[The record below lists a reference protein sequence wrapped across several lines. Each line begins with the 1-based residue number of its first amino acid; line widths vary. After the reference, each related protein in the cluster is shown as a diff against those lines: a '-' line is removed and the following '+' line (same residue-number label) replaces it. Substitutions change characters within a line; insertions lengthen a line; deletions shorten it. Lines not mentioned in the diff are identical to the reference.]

1 MRSSSARRSPTT
13 AAHLPFTI
21 RSPRLWLL
29 ALALLLAAAVVA
41 TIPLVKKKRDSADN
55 HLKLAMS
62 LREAGR
68 VEEAIDQYRQAIH
81 IEPNNPMPH
90 ILLGNTFFQSGSI
103 QSAIAQY
110 QDAIRIAPDSFV
122 AHFNLGNAFLK
133 TGRTGDAIAQYQMVV
148 RLKPDFAPARQK
160 LAALSPSP

>member
-1 MRSSSARRSPTT
+1 
-13 AAHLPFTI
+13 
-21 RSPRLWLL
+21 
-29 ALALLLAAAVVA
+29 
-41 TIPLVKKKRDSADN
+41 
-55 HLKLAMS
+55 
-62 LREAGR
+62 
-68 VEEAIDQYRQAIH
+68 
-81 IEPNNPMPH
+81 MPH

-148 RLKPDFAPARQK
+148 RLKPLTSPRSTKTRGAVPFSLTPYAVLYGR
-160 LAALSPSP
+160 LSPRPLPLHPPPVSCLRVPGDFVTNPFCLPC